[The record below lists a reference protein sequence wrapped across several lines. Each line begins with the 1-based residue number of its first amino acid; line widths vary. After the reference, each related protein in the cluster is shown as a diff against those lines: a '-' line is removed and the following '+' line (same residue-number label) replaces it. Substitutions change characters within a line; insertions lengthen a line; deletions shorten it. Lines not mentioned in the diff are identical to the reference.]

1 MRNMPCGRVVPTYF
15 KRQLLT
21 SAGNGSRK
29 SSSPVSVSSLSDSCE
44 ASRFQRPPTTQLT
57 LLKPFLPWYLS
68 SFLPQIE
75 KERER
80 TIQCYSQ
87 EPHTFCYRSEIKG
100 AIIRLKAKQSKN
112 CRNSVLL
119 SSHALQPLCVCLIYM
134 ACSHIGTHRIDYIR
148 GWDLQIYTH
157 INVCVCVCMCIYGAS
172 QEAQW

>member
-1 MRNMPCGRVVPTYF
+1 MSVCIWTILCMSSFHGVQGQNTEWS
-15 KRQLLT
+15 L
-21 SAGNGSRK
+21 AGKKNRDKYLRLIVWDLDYKGK
-29 SSSPVSVSSLSDSCE
+29 
-44 ASRFQRPPTTQLT
+44 
-57 LLKPFLPWYLS
+57 YLS